1 MWFPYLETNGL
12 YLATVLLSLV
22 TKVSANWAGG
32 PTYPLVTALTI
43 WAVKRP
49 LTGVVESPVVLFIRV
64 FSRKHTKRPN
74 STNLNLIRRGGC
86 RAVKL
91 STGGGE
97 RTERRRNLNPVP
109 EAHIWAVYV
118 SPGT

>member
-1 MWFPYLETNGL
+1 MRALVEHLVVVGPWMIGL
-12 YLATVLLSLV
+12 LQ
-22 TKVSANWAGG
+22 
-32 PTYPLVTALTI
+32 
-43 WAVKRP
+43 
-49 LTGVVESPVVLFIRV
+49 VESPVVLFIRV

-74 STNLNLIRRGGC
+74 STNLNLIRRGGF

-97 RTERRRNLNPVP
+97 RTERRQNLNPVP
-109 EAHIWAVYV
+109 EAHIRAVYV